1 MARSTDIADPSQ
13 TRRSEYPRLNH
24 LNISAS
30 RGHLRSGDVE
40 IVIEIDYSRDGR
52 RRAGDVVAPRR
63 AGVGPRTLLSGK
75 NDVQLRG
82 SEAPRR
88 SFRLRAA

>member
-1 MARSTDIADPSQ
+1 MRYPVEGIRATIVGSMAARLQIPGMARSTDIADPSQ

-40 IVIEIDYSRDGR
+40 IVIEIDYS
-52 RRAGDVVAPRR
+52 
-63 AGVGPRTLLSGK
+63 
-75 NDVQLRG
+75 
-82 SEAPRR
+82 
-88 SFRLRAA
+88 